1 MSNSK
6 DAVRKILDAV
16 KADKRT
22 SLTAP
27 EGKLVCDAYGIP
39 VPKEGVAKSAAEAA
53 KIATDMGF
61 PVVMKIVSPDILHKT
76 EAGGVMVGVKTAADA
91 EKNYATILAN
101 AKKYKADAKIEGIQ
115 VQQMLL
121 GGQEVIIGAVTDGS
135 FGKLVAFGLGGV
147 LVEVLKDITFR
158 LAPATKEDALS
169 MLDGIQAHEMLKGVR
184 GSDPANRDAIAD
196 IIVNV
201 SKLITDFPEIAEMDL
216 NPVFATKSNAIAAD
230 VRIVVD
236 FEPKPP
242 RPRPNH
248 DDIVRQMNRI
258 MKPKSV
264 AVIGASAENGK
275 IGNSVMK
282 NLING
287 GYKGEIYPI
296 HPKADEIMGKKV
308 YKSVKDVPGEV
319 DIAVFAIPAN
329 FVAGALIECGEKKVV
344 GAILIPSGY
353 AETGNIKGQEE
364 IQAIGQKYGIRLMGP
379 NIYGFYYTHANLC
392 ATFCTAYDVKGS
404 AALSS
409 QSGGIGMAI
418 IGFSRSAKMGV
429 SAIVGLGNK
438 SDIDEDDLLTFFE
451 QDDNTQIIAQH
462 CEDLKDGRAFAEV
475 AKRVSKKKPI
485 VVLKAGRTSAGAKA
499 ASSHTGALAG
509 NDKIY
514 EDVFNQSGVIRARSL
529 RDMLEFARGIPVL
542 PTPKGENVV
551 IITGAGGS
559 GVLLSDACIDN
570 NLQADDDPAGS
581 RCGVPQVH
589 PAVRRGR
596 QPGRHHRRRAADHL
610 RQHRQARARRP
621 AHPFADPRLLAHHR
635 DAADGVCEEH
645 GRGEERD
652 EGQGHREADRGLA
665 GRRHRGRGSRRLSLP
680 ERHRRLRLLDRNSG
694 RGARRE
700 VQVGARRGPAVSVN
714 SSHSGMRAS
723 RGPGMR
729 IPGSRCARTG
739 MHGNQARFAFQPSRC
754 HRPIQ
759 RRGDGEAGAGR
770 QRIDH
775 EILKSGMPARRPEL
789 QNLDHADHHDGDR
802 CREQPVPRIG
812 QAEASPTR
820 TKASACSPSWPR
832 SECGRKRGGPSVAKV
847 TAAARSQAMILR
859 MMVIATG

>member
-6 DAVRKILDAV
+6 DAVRKILDSV

-39 VPKEGVAKSAAEAA
+39 VPKEGVAKSATEAA

-76 EAGGVMVGVKTAADA
+76 EAGGVMVGVKTAADV
-91 EKNYATILAN
+91 EKNYAAIQAN
-101 AKKYKADAKIEGIQ
+101 ARKYKSDARIEGIQ

-121 GGQEVIIGAVTDGS
+121 GGQEVIVGAVTDGS

-158 LAPATKEDALS
+158 LAPATRQDALS

-184 GSDPANRDAIAD
+184 GSDPANREAIAD

-201 SKLITDFPEIAEMDL
+201 SKLVTDFPEITEMDL
-216 NPVFATKSNAIAAD
+216 NPVFATKDAAIAAD

-236 FEPKPP
+236 FAPKPP

-296 HPKADEIMGKKV
+296 HPKADEILGRKV
-308 YKSVKDVPGEV
+308 YKSVKDIPGEV
-319 DIAVFAIPAN
+319 DIAVFAIPASL
-329 FVAGALIECGEKKVV
+329 VAGALIECGEKKVV

-353 AETGNIKGQEE
+353 AETGNVKGQEE

-379 NIYGFYYTHANLC
+379 NIYGFYYTPANLC

-529 RDMLEFARGIPVL
+529 RDMLDFARGIPIL

-570 NLQADDDPAGS
+570 KLSLMTIPPDLDAAFRKFIPPFGAAGNPVDITGGEPPITYVNTVKLGLEDPRIHSLILGYWHTIVTPPMVFAKNMVDVKNAMKAKGIEKPIVASLAGDIE
-581 RCGVPQVH
+581 VEE
-589 PAVRRGR
+589 
-596 QPGRHHRRRAADHL
+596 AADYL
-610 RQHRQARARRP
+610 YQNGIVAYAYSTEIP
-621 AHPFADPRLLAHHR
+621 VAVLGAKYKWA
-635 DAADGVCEEH
+635 
-645 GRGEERD
+645 
-652 EGQGHREADRGLA
+652 
-665 GRRHRGRGSRRLSLP
+665 
-680 ERHRRLRLLDRNSG
+680 
-694 RGARRE
+694 RGA
-700 VQVGARRGPAVSVN
+700 G
-714 SSHSGMRAS
+714 
-723 RGPGMR
+723 
-729 IPGSRCARTG
+729 
-739 MHGNQARFAFQPSRC
+739 
-754 HRPIQ
+754 
-759 RRGDGEAGAGR
+759 
-770 QRIDH
+770 
-775 EILKSGMPARRPEL
+775 LL
-789 QNLDHADHHDGDR
+789 
-802 CREQPVPRIG
+802 
-812 QAEASPTR
+812 
-820 TKASACSPSWPR
+820 
-832 SECGRKRGGPSVAKV
+832 
-847 TAAARSQAMILR
+847 
-859 MMVIATG
+859 

>member
-6 DAVRKILDAV
+6 DAVRKILDTV

-27 EGKLVCDAYGIP
+27 EGKLVCDAYGIA

-76 EAGGVMVGVKTAADA
+76 EAGGVMVGVKTAADV

-121 GGQEVIIGAVTDGS
+121 GGQEVIVGAVTDGS

-184 GSDPANRDAIAD
+184 GADPANRDAIAK

-201 SKLITDFPEIAEMDL
+201 STLITDFPEITEMDL
-216 NPVFATKSNAIAAD
+216 NPVFATKDNAIAAD

-236 FEPKPP
+236 FDPKPP

-258 MKPKSV
+258 MKPKAV
-264 AVIGASAENGK
+264 AVIGASAESGK

-308 YKSVKDVPGEV
+308 YKSVKDIPGEV
-319 DIAVFAIPAN
+319 DIAVFAIPASL
-329 FVAGALIECGEKKVV
+329 VAGALIECGEKKVV

-379 NIYGFYYTHANLC
+379 NIYGFYYTPSNLC
-392 ATFCTAYDVKGS
+392 ATFCTAYDVKGG

-451 QDDNTQIIAQH
+451 QDDNTKIIAQH

-529 RDMLEFARGIPVL
+529 RDMLDFARGIPIL

-570 NLQADDDPAGS
+570 KLSLMTIPPDLDAAFRKFIPPFGAAGNPVDITGGEPPITYVNTVKLGLEDPRIHALILGYWHTIVTPPMVFARNIVEVKNAMKEKGIEKPIVASLAGDIE
-581 RCGVPQVH
+581 VEE
-589 PAVRRGR
+589 
-596 QPGRHHRRRAADHL
+596 AADYL
-610 RQHRQARARRP
+610 YQNGIVAYAYSTEIP
-621 AHPFADPRLLAHHR
+621 VAVLGAKYKWA
-635 DAADGVCEEH
+635 
-645 GRGEERD
+645 
-652 EGQGHREADRGLA
+652 
-665 GRRHRGRGSRRLSLP
+665 
-680 ERHRRLRLLDRNSG
+680 
-694 RGARRE
+694 RGA
-700 VQVGARRGPAVSVN
+700 G
-714 SSHSGMRAS
+714 
-723 RGPGMR
+723 
-729 IPGSRCARTG
+729 
-739 MHGNQARFAFQPSRC
+739 
-754 HRPIQ
+754 
-759 RRGDGEAGAGR
+759 
-770 QRIDH
+770 
-775 EILKSGMPARRPEL
+775 LL
-789 QNLDHADHHDGDR
+789 
-802 CREQPVPRIG
+802 
-812 QAEASPTR
+812 
-820 TKASACSPSWPR
+820 
-832 SECGRKRGGPSVAKV
+832 
-847 TAAARSQAMILR
+847 
-859 MMVIATG
+859 

>member
-6 DAVRKILDAV
+6 DAVRKILDSV

-39 VPKEGVAKSAAEAA
+39 VPKEGVAKSATEAA

-76 EAGGVMVGVKTAADA
+76 EAGGVMVGVKTAADV
-91 EKNYATILAN
+91 EKNYAAILAN
-101 AKKYKADAKIEGIQ
+101 ARKYKSDARIEGIQ

-121 GGQEVIIGAVTDGS
+121 GGQEVIVGAVTDGS

-158 LAPATKEDALS
+158 LAPATRQDALS

-201 SKLITDFPEIAEMDL
+201 SKLVTDFPEITEMDL
-216 NPVFATKSNAIAAD
+216 NPVFATKDAAIAAD

-236 FEPKPP
+236 FAPKPP

-296 HPKADEIMGKKV
+296 HPKADEILGRKV
-308 YKSVKDVPGEV
+308 YKSVKDIPGEV
-319 DIAVFAIPAN
+319 DIAVFAIPASL
-329 FVAGALIECGEKKVV
+329 VAGALIECGEKKVV

-353 AETGNIKGQEE
+353 AETGNVKGQEE

-379 NIYGFYYTHANLC
+379 NIYGFYYTPANLC

-529 RDMLEFARGIPVL
+529 RDMLDFARGIPIL

-570 NLQADDDPAGS
+570 KLSLMTIPPDLDAAFRKFIPPFGAAGNPVDITGGEPPITYVNTVKLGLEDPRIHSLILGYWHTIVTPPMVFAKNMVDVKNAMKAKGIEKPIVASLAGDIE
-581 RCGVPQVH
+581 VEE
-589 PAVRRGR
+589 
-596 QPGRHHRRRAADHL
+596 AADYL
-610 RQHRQARARRP
+610 YQNGIVAYAYSTEIP
-621 AHPFADPRLLAHHR
+621 VAVLGAKYKWA
-635 DAADGVCEEH
+635 
-645 GRGEERD
+645 
-652 EGQGHREADRGLA
+652 
-665 GRRHRGRGSRRLSLP
+665 
-680 ERHRRLRLLDRNSG
+680 
-694 RGARRE
+694 RGA
-700 VQVGARRGPAVSVN
+700 G
-714 SSHSGMRAS
+714 
-723 RGPGMR
+723 
-729 IPGSRCARTG
+729 
-739 MHGNQARFAFQPSRC
+739 
-754 HRPIQ
+754 
-759 RRGDGEAGAGR
+759 
-770 QRIDH
+770 
-775 EILKSGMPARRPEL
+775 LL
-789 QNLDHADHHDGDR
+789 
-802 CREQPVPRIG
+802 
-812 QAEASPTR
+812 
-820 TKASACSPSWPR
+820 
-832 SECGRKRGGPSVAKV
+832 
-847 TAAARSQAMILR
+847 
-859 MMVIATG
+859 

>member
-6 DAVRKILDAV
+6 DAVRKILDSV

-53 KIATDMGF
+53 KIAADMGF

-76 EAGGVMVGVKTAADA
+76 EAGGVMVGVKSGADA
-91 EKNYATILAN
+91 EQAYATILAN

-115 VQQMLL
+115 VQQMLA
-121 GGQEVIIGAVTDGS
+121 GGTEVIVGSITDGS

-147 LVEVLKDITFR
+147 LVEILKDITFR
-158 LAPATKEDALS
+158 LARATKQDALS
-169 MLDGIQAHEMLKGVR
+169 MLDGIQAHDMLKAVR
-184 GSDPANRDAIAD
+184 GSDPANRDAIAG

-201 SKLITDFPEIAEMDL
+201 STLITDFPEITEMDL
-216 NPVFATKSNAIAAD
+216 NPVFATRDGAIAAD

-242 RPRPNH
+242 RPRPKH
-248 DDIVRQMNRI
+248 DDIVRKMNRI
-258 MKPKSV
+258 MKPKAV

-308 YKSVKDVPGEV
+308 YKSVKDVPGEI

-329 FVAGALIECGEKKVV
+329 FVAAALTECGEMKIV

-353 AETGNIKGQEE
+353 AETGNIKGQQE
-364 IQAIGQKYGIRLMGP
+364 IVDIGRKYNVRLMGP
-379 NIYGFYYTHANLC
+379 NIYGFYYTPKNLC
-392 ATFCTAYDVKGS
+392 ATFCTAYDVKGK

-451 QDDNTQIIAQH
+451 QDENTQIIAQH

-499 ASSHTGALAG
+499 ASSHTGA
-509 NDKIY
+509 
-514 EDVFNQSGVIRARSL
+514 R
-529 RDMLEFARGIPVL
+529 
-542 PTPKGENVV
+542 
-551 IITGAGGS
+551 GS

-570 NLQADDDPAGS
+570 QLSLMTIPPDLDAAFRKFIPPFGAAGNPVDITGGEPPITYVNTVKLGLEDPRIHALILGYWHTIVTPPMVFARNMVEVKNEMKAKGIEKPIVASLAGDIE
-581 RCGVPQVH
+581 VEE
-589 PAVRRGR
+589 
-596 QPGRHHRRRAADHL
+596 AADYL
-610 RQHRQARARRP
+610 YQNGIVAYAYSTEIP
-621 AHPFADPRLLAHHR
+621 VAVLGAKYKWA
-635 DAADGVCEEH
+635 
-645 GRGEERD
+645 
-652 EGQGHREADRGLA
+652 
-665 GRRHRGRGSRRLSLP
+665 
-680 ERHRRLRLLDRNSG
+680 
-694 RGARRE
+694 RGA
-700 VQVGARRGPAVSVN
+700 G
-714 SSHSGMRAS
+714 
-723 RGPGMR
+723 
-729 IPGSRCARTG
+729 
-739 MHGNQARFAFQPSRC
+739 
-754 HRPIQ
+754 
-759 RRGDGEAGAGR
+759 
-770 QRIDH
+770 
-775 EILKSGMPARRPEL
+775 LL
-789 QNLDHADHHDGDR
+789 
-802 CREQPVPRIG
+802 
-812 QAEASPTR
+812 
-820 TKASACSPSWPR
+820 
-832 SECGRKRGGPSVAKV
+832 
-847 TAAARSQAMILR
+847 
-859 MMVIATG
+859 